1 MERGLFEEEVL
12 LSVNTITIYHFR
24 AIIVLLVYKTYWY
37 CPLIVVTNQKVY
49 ISVVFIVIY
58 SKGDQMTDNG
68 SILDGRPKESIEV
81 LLQPS
86 CEVINYPE
94 QPLPT
99 DNFPVL
105 IHYKA
110 SDLEIEITDIKEGKV
125 IDGVLFGKVKFTKY
139 HEQNKPSELDLPI
152 VEVEGKY
159 KGTPKFHRVS
169 VNDDSEKH
177 GNEFKSSFY
186 VPLLDSEKIIEYI
199 LQGLSKDE
207 INYHQIQWFEPLQQA
222 LRPCNDYTLRNA
234 AYNEDPIVD
243 LLKAEGL
250 KTTHSVSDN
259 RPTITDVNRMVAK
272 AFEKVNTEFNGYRAA
287 NKVRN
292 PKDIN

>member
-1 MERGLFEEEVL
+1 
-12 LSVNTITIYHFR
+12 
-24 AIIVLLVYKTYWY
+24 
-37 CPLIVVTNQKVY
+37 
-49 ISVVFIVIY
+49 
-58 SKGDQMTDNG
+58 MTDDR
-68 SILDGRPKESIEV
+68 SILDERPKESIEV

-94 QPLPT
+94 QPLPSG
-99 DNFPVL
+99 NFPVL
-105 IHYKA
+105 IHYKT
-110 SDLEIEITDIKEGKV
+110 SNLEIEITDIKEGKV
-125 IDGVLFGKVKFTKY
+125 IDGVLFGKVKFTNY
-139 HEQNKPSELDLPI
+139 HDQDKPVEIDEPAGV

-177 GNEFKSSFY
+177 GREFKSSFY

-199 LQGLSKDE
+199 LHGLSKDE
-207 INYHQIQWFEPLQQA
+207 INYHQIQWFEPLQRA
-222 LRPCNDYTLRNA
+222 LRPCNDFTLRNA

-250 KTTHSVSDN
+250 KTTHSVSDY
-259 RPTITDVNRMVAK
+259 RPTVTEIGSMIAK
-272 AFEKVNTEFNGYRAA
+272 AIHRVDDNFNGYKAA
-287 NKVRN
+287 NRVID